1 MVKKGRAAG
10 AALAVDAGDTLLP
23 DATIEPEARAEA
35 RRRAD
40 VMVGGFGAM
49 GLDAYL
55 PGDKDLGLGLAALKE
70 ILKPARFP
78 VVATNL
84 VEPGGQ
90 RPFLRAVVR
99 NVGSLKVAIL
109 GLADPGLFPPG
120 GPLQGEP
127 VDRAATE
134 ALAGLGP
141 VDFVL
146 CLAHVADGGEPL
158 VAAAAPRCDAVVAS
172 HGGSP
177 LVKWEGGRPAI
188 GRAANKGRI
197 LGLLELGLGPGFQS
211 GRSRFAEGAS
221 WKAAR
226 KALEEGRVQKEE
238 LLAEARAAGQ
248 EPDAYFAKADDAKRM
263 RWAAAKALER
273 GAMSS
278 LARMKDAT
286 FAAAS
291 LLPLEREMPDD
302 PAVLAL
308 VEAYQAERRE
318 RERLGAGI
326 RPAEEAR
333 PETSAFAGAASCA
346 RCHAPAAE
354 KWQRSPHARAVATL
368 QKSGHELDPQC
379 IGCHAT
385 GWKHEGGFSQ
395 PAALGFL
402 GNVQCEACHGPGKA
416 HVADHDGPARKGGG
430 APLATGKGDP
440 SLCLRCH
447 TAENDPEFRYPVRLE
462 AIRHW

>member
-1 MVKKGRAAG
+1 VKKGRAEG
-10 AALAVDAGDTLLP
+10 PALAVDAGDTLLP

-40 VMVGGFGAM
+40 VMVGGLGAM

-55 PGDKDLGLGLAALKE
+55 PGDKDLGLGLPALKE

-84 VEPGGQ
+84 VEPDGQ
-90 RPFLRAVVR
+90 HPFLRGVVR
-99 NVGSLKVAIL
+99 SAGSLRVAIL

-120 GPLQGEP
+120 GPLLGEP

-134 ALAGLGP
+134 ALAGIGP

-197 LGLLELGLGPGFQS
+197 LGLLEIGLGPGYQS
-211 GRSRFAEGAS
+211 GRSRFAEGSS

-226 KALEEGRVQKEE
+226 KALEEARVQKEE
-238 LLAEARAAGQ
+238 LLQEARTAGQ
-248 EPDAYFAKADDAKRM
+248 EPAAYFAKADEAKRM
-263 RWAAAKALER
+263 RWAAANALQK
-273 GAMSS
+273 GATGS

-286 FAAAS
+286 FAASS

-308 VEAYQAERRE
+308 VEAYQLERRE
-318 RERLGAGI
+318 RERLSAGI
-326 RPAEEAR
+326 RPADEAR
-333 PETSAFAGAASCA
+333 PETSAFAGAAVCA
-346 RCHAPAAE
+346 RCHAPATE
-354 KWQRSPHARAVATL
+354 RWQRSPHARALATL

-416 HVADHDGPARKGGG
+416 HVAQHEAPGKGAG
-430 APLATGKGDP
+430 AATTVTGKGDH
-440 SLCLRCH
+440 SLCARCH
-447 TAENDPEFRYPVRLE
+447 TPENDPEFRYPVRLE